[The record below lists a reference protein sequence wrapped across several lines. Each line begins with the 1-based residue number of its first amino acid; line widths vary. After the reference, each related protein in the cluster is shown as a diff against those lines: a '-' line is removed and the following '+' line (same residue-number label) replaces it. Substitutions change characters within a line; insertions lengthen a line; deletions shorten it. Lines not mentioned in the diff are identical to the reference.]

1 MTTKTSVIVIDDHA
15 IFRMG
20 VVQALAMSS
29 DITVVGE
36 GSSADEALML
46 AQKLQPD
53 VALIDISMPGGGIAA
68 ATQIAE
74 RCPGIKV
81 LMLTVSE
88 EDDDI
93 LRALDAGV
101 AGYILKGVPAPE
113 LIAIVSMAK
122 GGKSYI
128 APNLGLRLFNVMRE
142 KSEPNAISERL
153 SGLTPK
159 QRSTFELLASGY
171 SNRQIA
177 DNLGVQIKTIKFHM
191 SCIFSKIGVNNRVE
205 AALLAQKYLDP
216 KNRQA

>member
-1 MTTKTSVIVIDDHA
+1 MNTKTSVIVIDDHA

-20 VVQALAMSS
+20 VVQALALSD
-29 DITVVGE
+29 DITVVGQ
-36 GSSADEALML
+36 GSSAQEALTL
-46 AQKLQPD
+46 AETLKPD
-53 VALIDISMPGGGIAA
+53 VALIDVSMPGGGIAA
-68 ATQIAE
+68 ATEIG
-74 RCPGIKV
+74 RRFPDIKV

-113 LIAIVSMAK
+113 LIAIVSMVK

-142 KSEPNAISERL
+142 KSEPDAISERL

-159 QRSTFELLASGY
+159 QRSTFELLANGY

-177 DNLGVQIKTIKFHM
+177 EKLGVQIKTIKFHM
-191 SCIFSKIGVNNRVE
+191 SCIFSKLGVTNRVE
-205 AALLAQKYLDP
+205 AALLSQQYLNH
-216 KNRQA
+216 KS